1 MEFLKIKFYLD
12 ILNISFTV
20 TYVFYVVPINVFLG
34 ESISFL
40 DYFLAL
46 LNAYFIVNHNGVYQT
61 LIEKWFKK

>member
-20 TYVFYVVPINVFLG
+20 TYVFYVVPLNVFLG
-34 ESISFL
+34 ESISFF

-61 LIEKWFKK
+61 LLEKWFKK

>member
-20 TYVFYVVPINVFLG
+20 TYVFYVVPLNVFLG

-61 LIEKWFKK
+61 LLEKWFKK